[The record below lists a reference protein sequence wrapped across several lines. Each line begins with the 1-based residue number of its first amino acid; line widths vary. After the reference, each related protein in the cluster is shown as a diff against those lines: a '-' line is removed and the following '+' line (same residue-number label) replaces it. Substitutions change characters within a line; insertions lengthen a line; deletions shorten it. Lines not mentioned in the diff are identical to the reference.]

1 MINTY
6 FYKRVERAKV
16 ILAFL
21 FFLLLLL
28 LNLDMKDKGHPYE
41 SSGDLRVN

>member
-21 FFLLLLL
+21 FFLLLL
-28 LNLDMKDKGHPYE
+28 NLDMEDKGHPYE